1 MYNTINI
8 HHNTLNDCLY
18 LGSLYL
24 DYFFLSTELIE
35 TVSVK
40 LLTLDEI
47 IALVINKRDVH
58 KSKHPA
64 AKAILAEFK
73 DDESKN
79 LEFNSL
85 NSLAKHLKGDREVI
99 RNYLKGNKYGYS
111 RGKWKFTYQ

>member
-18 LGSLYL
+18 LGSLYV
-24 DYFFLSTELIE
+24 DHFFLSTELVE
-35 TVSVK
+35 AVSVK

-47 IALVINKRDVH
+47 IALVIDKRDIH
-58 KSKHPA
+58 NSKHPA
-64 AKAILAEFK
+64 AKAIFAEFK
-73 DDESKN
+73 DDSRKN

-99 RNYLKGNKYGYS
+99 RNYLKGNKSGYY
-111 RGKWKFTYQ
+111 RGK

>member
-1 MYNTINI
+1 MGCGATPIYVYHAETLCLLYIFESKQYMYNTINI

-35 TVSVK
+35 KLSVK

-64 AKAILAEFK
+64 AKAILAVFK
-73 DDESKN
+73 DDESKI
-79 LEFNSL
+79 L
-85 NSLAKHLKGDREVI
+85 
-99 RNYLKGNKYGYS
+99 
-111 RGKWKFTYQ
+111 